1 MWTCCFSLYMAML
14 SKKAAEMVPSM
25 VAHLHTVLVLQQ
37 KASSQL
43 ARLEYASSSDGAGSI
58 SQPGLD
64 MWRSEAVHLML
75 ARLNL
80 SWRSFLKFQRR
91 TPIFPAVGGGKR
103 REAHGTRRREGV
115 AQAKLPA
122 KKPKKTGVCR
132 LFNSAPG
139 GCPYRRECI
148 FVHHCNNCGAVN
160 KHHHLVCPFPQIPTR
175 D

>member
-1 MWTCCFSLYMAML
+1 MLQQYKTQRRVTDIIMWTCCFSLYMAML

-80 SWRSFLKFQRR
+80 SWRSF
-91 TPIFPAVGGGKR
+91 
-103 REAHGTRRREGV
+103 
-115 AQAKLPA
+115 
-122 KKPKKTGVCR
+122 
-132 LFNSAPG
+132 
-139 GCPYRRECI
+139 
-148 FVHHCNNCGAVN
+148 
-160 KHHHLVCPFPQIPTR
+160 
-175 D
+175 